1 MVFSLFGRND
11 KPDARK
17 PREARVPVGAG
28 GESTLPAPPTR
39 PSLEVQR
46 QMAQATARK
55 IDQIEAEILD
65 GRAPA
70 NPGVARSPGRAPT
83 TQTAPQPQGRG
94 QNTSVVLGDA
104 GNAFAID
111 VDGSMLPPLL
121 EEAAILFANG
131 QSGPA
136 AATLR
141 QAIAG
146 EDLGPNLVVAWWMLL
161 DVLQASGERAEFD
174 RLGLDFSTLF
184 QQSPPAWRDDL
195 APSAAVRP
203 ASAGLPPKPAVATP
217 SAPVAAAVAK
227 APAGA
232 APAPAG
238 TIVLAGALD
247 VGVVHAIKA
256 LQTLAADPAV
266 TPTLDFGR
274 ASSVDAAAA
283 ALLTR
288 ALHAFKSSGRALQVA
303 GASRLLEVA
312 QAAILAGRRD
322 AADACWWL
330 ALETLRLLDRRQAF
344 EDLAID
350 YCVTYEVSPP
360 SWEPMPPCVRVHD
373 SGTVPAVDGEGPVPV
388 AAAAP
393 AAAVATPVVR
403 AVAADPVGVP
413 EGAFA
418 LHGDL
423 VGRLGPVARALR
435 EAVAERSD
443 LVIDCRNLRRVDF
456 VAAGELLNEIAA
468 IRTASK
474 TVLFAEPSAIVHA
487 LFIVMGIH
495 DLAEVR
501 RRRH

>member
-1 MVFSLFGRND
+1 MVFSLFGRKD
-11 KPDARK
+11 KSDARK
-17 PREARVPVGAG
+17 PRETRALVGAG

-65 GRAPA
+65 GRVPASAGVERSPAPA
-70 NPGVARSPGRAPT
+70 PT
-83 TQTAPQPQGRG
+83 IPATPEPQGRG
-94 QNTSVVLGDA
+94 QDTSVVLGDA
-104 GNAFAID
+104 AGAFAID
-111 VDGSMLPPLL
+111 VDGSALPLLL

-131 QSGPA
+131 QSEAA

-146 EDLGPNLVVAWWMLL
+146 EDLGANLLVAWWMLL
-161 DVLQASGERAEFD
+161 DVMQASGDRAEFD
-174 RLGLDFSTLF
+174 RLGLDFSNRF
-184 QQSPPAWRDDL
+184 QQPPPAWRDDL
-195 APSAAVRP
+195 SPSAVARP
-203 ASAGLPPKPAVATP
+203 ASGAMPPKRAVA
-217 SAPVAAAVAK
+217 APTAPAAA
-227 APAGA
+227 AP
-232 APAPAG
+232 PPAG

-247 VGVVHAIKA
+247 VGVVRAVKA

-283 ALLTR
+283 ALLTK
-288 ALHAFKSSGRALQVA
+288 ALQAFKSSGRALQVA

-322 AADACWWL
+322 DPDACWWL

-360 SWEPMPPCVRVHD
+360 SWEPMPPCVRVHE
-373 SGTVPAVDGEGPVPV
+373 SGTAPSVGGDAPVPA

-393 AAAVATPVVR
+393 AAAVAKPVVP
-403 AVAADPVGVP
+403 VVEADSVGVP

-418 LHGDL
+418 LRGDL
-423 VGRLGPVARALR
+423 VGRLGPVSRALR
-435 EAVAERSD
+435 EAVAERND
-443 LVIDCRNLRRVDF
+443 LVIDCRSLRRVDF

-474 TVLFAEPSAIVHA
+474 TVLFAEPTAIVHA